1 MQFHAK
7 PAVLA
12 VTLALSAIPRMA
24 QAADSSTALE
34 QLPEVVVHATR
45 SYSQADGSTL
55 PPPQLAGQKARSSDS
70 AQLLQDIPGLNLHA
84 AGGFSSLPVLRG
96 LADDRLL
103 VKTDGASLVA
113 SCPNHMN
120 SPLSYMDASKVESV
134 QVYNGAAP
142 VSAGGDNIGGVIVA
156 KSATPQFAEAGQ
168 TLLSGEVGAFYRSN
182 GDARGANASTT
193 LANDHVS
200 LNYTGST
207 ARSNNYD
214 AAADFKK
221 AGVAASGRAWMAGDT
236 VGSSA
241 YKTENH
247 ELGLAWRDNYQLLEA
262 KVGVQRTP
270 YEGFANQRMDM
281 TDNSS
286 NQFKLHYNSQFAWG
300 ELDASLYQQYV
311 RHSMDFGDDK
321 QTIYGSYKGMPMN
334 SASHTLGG
342 TLALDL
348 ALNPRDKLKLGSE
361 IQRYNLNDWWP
372 AAGATGGMGPNTFWN
387 IKDGTR
393 DRVDAFAE
401 WQADWNPQW
410 RSIIG
415 ARLSQ
420 VKSNTGSVA
429 GYNNSASYSYATDAA
444 SFNAQNHA
452 RTDLNLDLSA
462 LARYTPDARAQY
474 ELAYAQKTRS
484 PNLYERYTWSSNTMA
499 AVMNNFAGDGN
510 GYVGNANLKPEVA
523 HTLSSS
529 ADWHAANGEA
539 WQMRISPYY
548 SYVENYIDAQRYG
561 TANNNQTA
569 TTGYVVL
576 QYVNQ
581 NAQLYGVDVSGKLQL
596 AKTTGY
602 GSFDATAQLSYTRGE
617 NLTTGDNLYNIMPLN
632 AKLAMVNTLGQW
644 TSTAEWQAVRAK
656 TQVSAVRNEV
666 KTPGYSLFNLRTRY
680 ENKRFSV
687 DVGIDNV
694 FNRFYTLPLG
704 GAYTGQGTTMNRV
717 GIPWGVGVAGP
728 ARSLYTA
735 FNLKF

>member
-1 MQFHAK
+1 MHYQTK
-7 PAVLA
+7 PAALA
-12 VTLALSAIPRMA
+12 VTLALAA
-24 QAADSSTALE
+24 LGQLANAADSTDV
-34 QLPEVVVHATR
+34 QQMPEVVVHGTR
-45 SYSQADGSTL
+45 PDSQANGSSL
-55 PPPQLAGQKARSSDS
+55 GPAQLAAQAARSSDS

-113 SCPNHMN
+113 ACPNHMN
-120 SPLSYMDASKVESV
+120 SPLSYMDASKVDSV

-156 KSATPQFAEAGQ
+156 RSAAPQFAEAGQ
-168 TLLSGEVGAFYRSN
+168 ILQTGNMGAFYRSN
-182 GDARGANASTT
+182 GDARGANASAT

-200 LNYTGST
+200 IHYTGST

-221 AGVAASGRAWMAGDT
+221 SGLAATGRAWMDGKT
-236 VGSSA
+236 VGSTA

-247 ELGLAWRDNYQLLEA
+247 ELGLAWRDNDQLLEA

-286 NQFKLHYNSQFAWG
+286 NQLNLHYNGQFAWG
-300 ELDASLYQQYV
+300 ELDARLYSQYV

-321 QTIYGSYKGMPMN
+321 QLNYMGDIGMPMD

-342 TLALDL
+342 SLTAEL
-348 ALNPRDKLKLGSE
+348 ALNARDKLKLGSE
-361 IQRYNLNDWWP
+361 IQRYSLNDWWP
-372 AAGATGGMGPNTFWN
+372 PVAGDTMMMGPETFWN
-387 IKDGTR
+387 IKNGKRNKLD
-393 DRVDAFAE
+393 VFAE
-401 WQADWNPQW
+401 WQADWTAQW

-420 VKSNTGSVA
+420 VKTDTDNVSGYSSMYASN
-429 GYNNSASYSYATDAA
+429 AA

-462 LARYTPDARAQY
+462 LARYTPSATAQY

-484 PNLYERYTWSSNTMA
+484 PNLYERYTWSSNSMA

-529 ADWHAANGEA
+529 ANWHAADGEA
-539 WQMRISPYY
+539 WQLRLSPYY

-596 AKTTGY
+596 AKTTGF
-602 GSFDATAQLSYTRGE
+602 GRFDATAQLSYTRGE
-617 NLTTGDNLYNIMPLN
+617 NLSTGDKLYNIMPLN
-632 AKLAMVNTLGQW
+632 AKLALVNTLGQW

-656 TQVSAVRNEV
+656 TDVSAVRNEA

-704 GAYTGQGTTMNRV
+704 GAYTGQGMTMSRA
-717 GIPWGVGVAGP
+717 GIPWGTGVAGP

>member
-12 VTLALSAIPRMA
+12 VTLALSAIPGMA
-24 QAADSSTALE
+24 MAADSSTELV
-34 QLPEVVVHATR
+34 QLPDVVVHGTR
-45 SYSQADGSTL
+45 SDSQADGSTL
-55 PPPQLAGQKARSSDS
+55 RQPQLAGQAARSSDS

-103 VKTDGASLVA
+103 VKTDGASLIA
-113 SCPNHMN
+113 ACPNHMN

-156 KSATPQFAEAGQ
+156 KSAAPQFAESGQ
-168 TLLSGEVGAFYRSN
+168 ILQTGEVGAFYRSN
-182 GDARGANASTT
+182 GDARGANASAT

-200 LNYTGST
+200 INYTGST

-214 AAADFKK
+214 AAADFKS
-221 AGVAASGRAWMAGDT
+221 AGLAATGRAWMDGKT
-236 VGSSA
+236 VGSTA

-247 ELGLAWRDNYQLLEA
+247 ELGVAWRDNYQLLEA

-286 NQFKLHYNSQFAWG
+286 NQLNLHYNGQFAWG
-300 ELDASLYQQYV
+300 ELDARLYSQYV

-321 QTIYGSYKGMPMN
+321 QTIYGIYKGMPMD

-342 TLALDL
+342 SLTADL
-348 ALNPRDKLKLGSE
+348 ALNARDKLKLGSE
-361 IQRYNLNDWWP
+361 IQRYSLNDWWP

-387 IKDGTR
+387 IKDGNR

-401 WQADWNPQW
+401 WQADWTPQW

-429 GYNNSASYSYATDAA
+429 GYNTTASYAPDAA

-462 LARYTPDARAQY
+462 LARYTPDARQQY

-529 ADWHAANGEA
+529 ANWHAANGEA
-539 WQMRISPYY
+539 WQFTVSPYY

-596 AKTTGY
+596 GKTTGY

-632 AKLAMVNTLGQW
+632 AKLALVNTLGQW

-656 TQVSAVRNEV
+656 TQVSAVRNEA

-680 ENKRFSV
+680 ETKRYSV

-704 GAYTGQGTTMNRV
+704 GAYTGQGMTMSRA

>member
-1 MQFHAK
+1 MHYQTK
-7 PAVLA
+7 PAALA
-12 VTLALSAIPRMA
+12 VTLALAA
-24 QAADSSTALE
+24 LGQLANAADSTDV
-34 QLPEVVVHATR
+34 QLMPEVVVHGTR
-45 SYSQADGSTL
+45 PDSQANGSSL
-55 PPPQLAGQKARSSDS
+55 SPAQLAAQAARSSDS

-103 VKTDGASLVA
+103 VKTDGASLIA

-120 SPLSYMDASKVESV
+120 SPLSYMDASKVDSV

-156 KSATPQFAEAGQ
+156 RSAAPQFAEAGQ
-168 TLLSGEVGAFYRSN
+168 ILQTGNVGAFYRSN
-182 GDARGANASTT
+182 GDARGANASAT

-200 LNYTGST
+200 IHYTGST

-221 AGVAASGRAWMAGDT
+221 SGLAATGRAWMDGKT
-236 VGSSA
+236 VGSTA

-247 ELGLAWRDNYQLLEA
+247 ELGLAWRDNDQLLEA

-286 NQFKLHYNSQFAWG
+286 NQLNLHYNGQFAWG
-300 ELDASLYQQYV
+300 ELDARLYSQYV

-321 QTIYGSYKGMPMN
+321 QTIYGIYKGMPMD

-342 TLALDL
+342 SLTAEL
-348 ALNPRDKLKLGSE
+348 ALNARDKLKLGSE

-387 IKDGTR
+387 IKDGNR

-401 WQADWNPQW
+401 WQADWTAQW

-429 GYNNSASYSYATDAA
+429 GYNTTASYAPNAA

-462 LARYTPDARAQY
+462 LARYTPDDNAQY

-529 ADWHAANGEA
+529 ANWHAADGEA
-539 WQMRISPYY
+539 WQLRLSPYY

-596 AKTTGY
+596 AKTTGL
-602 GSFDATAQLSYTRGE
+602 GSFTATAQLSYTRGE

-632 AKLAMVNTLGQW
+632 AKLALVNTLGQW

-656 TQVSAVRNEV
+656 TDVSAVRNEV

-704 GAYTGQGTTMNRV
+704 GAYTGQGMTMSRA
-717 GIPWGVGVAGP
+717 GIPWGTGVAGP

>member
-1 MQFHAK
+1 MQLHAK

-12 VTLALSAIPRMA
+12 VTLALSAFPRMA
-24 QAADSSTALE
+24 QAADSSTQLV
-34 QLPEVVVHATR
+34 QLPEVVVTGSRHD
-45 SYSQADGSTL
+45 SQADGNSL
-55 PPPQLAGQKARSSDS
+55 SPAQLAAQAARSSDS

-113 SCPNHMN
+113 ACPNHMN
-120 SPLSYMDASKVESV
+120 SPLSYMDASQVDSV

-156 KSATPQFAEAGQ
+156 RSAAPQFAEAGQ
-168 TLLSGEVGAFYRSN
+168 ILQTGNVGAFYRSN
-182 GDARGANASTT
+182 GDGRGANASAT

-200 LNYTGST
+200 INYTGST

-221 AGVAASGRAWMAGDT
+221 SGLAATGRAWMDGKT
-236 VGSSA
+236 VGSTA

-247 ELGLAWRDNYQLLEA
+247 QLGLAWRDNDQLLEA

-286 NQFKLHYNSQFAWG
+286 DQLNLHYNGQFAWG
-300 ELDASLYQQYV
+300 ELDARLYSQYV
-311 RHSMDFGDDK
+311 RHSMNFGDDK
-321 QTIYGSYKGMPMN
+321 QTVYGIYHNGMPMD

-342 TLALDL
+342 SLTADL
-348 ALNPRDKLKLGSE
+348 ALNARDKLKLGSE
-361 IQRYNLNDWWP
+361 VQRYSLNDWWP
-372 AAGATGGMGPNTFWN
+372 AAGGNGGMGPNTFWN
-387 IKDGTR
+387 IKDGNR

-401 WQADWNPQW
+401 WQADWTAQW

-429 GYNNSASYSYATDAA
+429 GYNSNVSYAPDAA

-462 LARYTPDARAQY
+462 LARFTPDDNAQY

-529 ADWHAANGEA
+529 ANWHAADGEA
-539 WQMRISPYY
+539 WQFKLSPYY

-581 NAQLYGVDVSGKLQL
+581 NAQLYGMDVSGKLQL
-596 AKTTGY
+596 ARTTGF
-602 GSFDATAQLSYTRGE
+602 GRFDATAQLSYTRGE
-617 NLTTGDNLYNIMPLN
+617 NLSTGDNLYNIMPLN
-632 AKLAMVNTLGQW
+632 AKLALVNTLGQW

-656 TQVSAVRNEV
+656 TDVSAVRNEV

-694 FNRFYTLPLG
+694 FNHFYTLPLG
-704 GAYTGQGTTMNRV
+704 GAYTGQGMTMSRA

>member
-1 MQFHAK
+1 MHYQTK
-7 PAVLA
+7 PAALA
-12 VTLALSAIPRMA
+12 VTLALAA
-24 QAADSSTALE
+24 LGQLANAADSTDV
-34 QLPEVVVHATR
+34 QQMPEVVVHGTR
-45 SYSQADGSTL
+45 PDSQANGSSRS
-55 PPPQLAGQKARSSDS
+55 PAQLAAQAARSSDS

-103 VKTDGASLVA
+103 VKTDGASLIA

-120 SPLSYMDASKVESV
+120 SPLSYMDASKVDSV

-156 KSATPQFAEAGQ
+156 KSAAPQFAEAGQ
-168 TLLSGEVGAFYRSN
+168 ILQTGNVGAFYRSN
-182 GDARGANASTT
+182 GDARGANASAT

-200 LNYTGST
+200 IHYTGST

-214 AAADFKK
+214 AAADFKQS
-221 AGVAASGRAWMAGDT
+221 GLAATGRAWMDGKT
-236 VGSSA
+236 VGSTA

-247 ELGLAWRDNYQLLEA
+247 ELGLAWRDNDQLLEA

-286 NQFKLHYNSQFAWG
+286 NQLNLHYNGQFAWG
-300 ELDASLYQQYV
+300 ELDARLYNQYV
-311 RHSMDFGDDK
+311 RHSMNFGDDK
-321 QTIYGSYKGMPMN
+321 QTVYGIYHNGMPMD

-342 TLALDL
+342 SLTADL
-348 ALNPRDKLKLGSE
+348 ALNARDKLKLGSE

-387 IKDGTR
+387 IKDGSR

-401 WQADWNPQW
+401 WQADWTPQW

-429 GYNNSASYSYATDAA
+429 GYNTTASYATDAA

-462 LARYTPDARAQY
+462 LARYTPDDNAQY

-529 ADWHAANGEA
+529 ANWHAADGEA
-539 WQMRISPYY
+539 WQLRLSPYY

-596 AKTTGY
+596 AKTTGL
-602 GSFDATAQLSYTRGE
+602 GSFTATAQLSYTRGE

-632 AKLAMVNTLGQW
+632 AKLALVNTLGQW

-656 TQVSAVRNEV
+656 TDVSAVRNEV

-704 GAYTGQGTTMNRV
+704 GAYTGQGMTMSRA

-735 FNLKF
+735 FNIKF